1 VIHLDSQKPGQ
12 SALDRK
18 IVIVG
23 VGGTLREGSSTERA
37 VSDVL
42 RHAETLGAE
51 TQMVAGPALAMPFYS
66 TETDDRTVAA
76 KTLVDALRRA
86 DGVVIG
92 SPGYHGGVSGLL
104 KNALDYVEDLRCD
117 DRPYLDG
124 RAVGLIASAAG
135 EQAAMTTLGML
146 RDITHA
152 LRGVPTP
159 YGCVFNSADKSQ
171 QRLDDTADKL
181 KIVGEQ
187 VYTIATA
194 LSALRGG

>member
-1 VIHLDSQKPGQ
+1 M
-12 SALDRK
+12 DRK

-66 TETDDRTVAA
+66 TETDDRTEEA

-187 VYTIATA
+187 VYTIAAA